1 MAYLPNIPQP
11 GDLLATSQ
19 GNLLGNMQAIMAL
32 IDVNHVDF
40 ASSDQG
46 KHFVVTLP
54 VQADSPPSG
63 YTFINNE
70 VGLYCY
76 NNALTTDNEVYIHT
90 NMSGGAVIAEVPLT
104 ASNQASKGWC
114 YLPSGIILKWGSGST
129 SGSTSIVSVNGPG
142 LGPNFTNIFQTLA
155 TNSSNSFI
163 TSGSVIGIDTA
174 ILLPNIGIYSNLPV
188 AGFSYFVIGN

>member
-1 MAYLPNIPQP
+1 MAYLPSIPQP

-19 GNLLGNMQAIMAL
+19 GNLLANMQEIQAL
-32 IDVNHVDF
+32 VDVNHVDF

-114 YLPSGIILKWGSGST
+114 YLPSGLILKWGNSVT
-129 SGSTSIVSVNGPG
+129 SGSTVTVTLNGSG
-142 LGPNFTNIFQTLA
+142 LGPNFTNVFQVFV
-155 TNSSNSFI
+155 SSTESSAGSIPSLSTI
-163 TSGSVIGIDTA
+163 TPVT
-174 ILLPNIGIYSNLPV
+174 LPNLVVYSSAAV
-188 AGFSYFVIGN
+188 ATFSYFVIGN